1 MAHYNLRKS
10 FHTVWTSN
18 GLVLL
23 WSCVSSATP
32 SCFQV
37 FSVQYDLWGI
47 FATSSGTLCPS
58 CEPQALLGLWQILIH
73 ILCCNYCCVL
83 SFLFMPQPLACALSK
98 TQLPPRLHHMSI
110 CHHNPQASSGTALNI
125 KNITTGLGQLW
136 ATSCSSVL
144 GSLITCLLCSCIFF
158 LGICCWPL
166 LLLKSEHYSLVLA
179 GFTHNWI
186 CICWFL
192 GQHESLDVEWVTQ
205 VFYSLSPQITDGEM
219 REVLGNDPG
228 CCFSIQFKSLNLWS
242 ASVVAGAPDSTWLK
256 KWSTVPGELQS
267 GFQRARLGLA
277 TWLSTAGYC
286 SSYSAAATT
295 HTDNCELNGSPFDS
309 VLLLSFSCVRKQ
321 TLCTSAINKW
331 FVFNCTYL
339 N

>member
-1 MAHYNLRKS
+1 MPSQSSGIFRHSLKHKKHHHRLRTALSHKLLKCTGKS
-10 FHTVWTSN
+10 N
-18 GLVLL
+18 YMPAVLL
-23 WSCVSSATP
+23 YFFPGHMLLATTTSEIRILFSCLSRIYSQLNLHLLVSWA
-32 SCFQV
+32 
-37 FSVQYDLWGI
+37 
-47 FATSSGTLCPS
+47 AR
-58 CEPQALLGLWQILIH
+58 EPGCWMSYASILL
-73 ILCCNYCCVL
+73 
-83 SFLFMPQPLACALSK
+83 P
-98 TQLPPRLHHMSI
+98 
-110 CHHNPQASSGTALNI
+110 
-125 KNITTGLGQLW
+125 
-136 ATSCSSVL
+136 
-144 GSLITCLLCSCIFF
+144 
-158 LGICCWPL
+158 
-166 LLLKSEHYSLVLA
+166 
-179 GFTHNWI
+179 
-186 CICWFL
+186 
-192 GQHESLDVEWVTQ
+192 VT
-205 VFYSLSPQITDGEM
+205 TDGEM

-242 ASVVAGAPDSTWLK
+242 ASVVAGAPDSTWLT

-331 FVFNCTYL
+331 FVFNCTHL